1 MLLVHRGDIN
11 AVAQALN
18 TETRQLCKAINRTKE
33 LSDLV
38 TGEAR
43 PMTVREIGAETRIT
57 ALRNAKGDIDAAA
70 RALDIAPKTLRA
82 EVERDP
88 QLRAAYREEMERIA
102 DRAQSNVAIA
112 IEQGDLGT
120 SKWYLDRIGAKRG
133 FTEHKAITQR
143 TTHMTIDSATSAQ
156 LVERLMQNL
165 GTGSEDGSPRL
176 EAIDAEFEVLSPEDQ
191 AAVKAEL
198 AHQAEE
204 AEREAER
211 NIDVRD

>member
-1 MLLVHRGDIN
+1 MLLVHRGDLT
-11 AVAQALN
+11 AVTAALN
-18 TETRQLCKAINRTKE
+18 TDTRTLCKVINRYKE
-33 LSDLV
+33 LSDIV
-38 TGEAR
+38 SNDAR
-43 PMTVREIGAETRIT
+43 PMTLREIGAETRVR

-70 RALDIAPKTLRA
+70 KALEIAPRTLRL

-88 QLRAAYREEMERIA
+88 TLRAAYQEEMERVA
-102 DRAQSNVAIA
+102 DRAQSNVAHA

-165 GTGSEDGSPRL
+165 GTGESGSPRL
-176 EAIDAEFEVLSPEDQ
+176 EAIDAEFEVLDPEEQ
-191 AAVKAEL
+191 AAVRAEL
-198 AHQAEE
+198 EHQAEE
-204 AEREAER
+204 AEREEAR
-211 NIDVRD
+211 NLG